1 MINPIFFQL
10 STLAY
15 LLSSI
20 SYFLH
25 LGTRRENFGKI
36 GTWIALSGF
45 SIHTGGMGVRWL
57 ESRQMGIGYVP
68 LSNMYESML
77 FFAWS
82 IVGLYLLF
90 ERSYLSK
97 TSRTRSLGAFIIPL
111 GFLAMGVS
119 LLSLSPEIRPLVPA
133 LQSSWLVYHVVTSFL
148 GYAAFAIS
156 FGVSLVYLHL
166 IKRKNPEPTRRLP
179 DPRTLE
185 EINYN
190 AIIVGFLLF
199 TVGIITG
206 AIWANYAWGTYWS
219 WDPKETWSLITW
231 IVYAALLHARY
242 TGRWKAQRMA
252 YVSITGFV
260 AVIFTYWGVNYVLS
274 GLHSYAS

>member
-1 MINPIFFQL
+1 MINHIFFQL
-10 STLAY
+10 TTFTY

-20 SYFLH
+20 LYFFY
-25 LGTRRENFGKI
+25 LGIKREGFGKA
-36 GTWIALSGF
+36 GSWVALFGF
-45 SIHTGGMGVRWL
+45 AINTAAMVIRYF
-57 ESRQMGIGYVP
+57 ESHRLGIGYVP
-68 LSNMYESML
+68 LSNMYESMV

-90 ERSYLSK
+90 ERFYR
-97 TSRTRSLGAFIIPL
+97 SRGLGAFILPL
-111 GFLAMGVS
+111 GFLAMGVTM
-119 LLSLSPEIRPLVPA
+119 LSLSPEIRPLMPA
-133 LQSSWLVYHVVTSFL
+133 LQSSWLVYHVITSFL

-156 FGVSLVYLHL
+156 FGVSLLYLF
-166 IKRKNPEPTRRLP
+166 KKKNLTQNGLWPSHQILGVV
-179 DPRTLE
+179 
-185 EINYN
+185 NYK
-190 AIIVGFLLF
+190 AIVIGFLLF

-231 IVYAALLHARY
+231 IVYAILLHARY
-242 TGRWKAQRMA
+242 TGRWAGRKMA

-260 AVIFTYWGVNYVLS
+260 AVIFTYWGVNYLIS